1 MLLHIKN
8 GSHLDNSQ
16 VLPNWYNALSPL
28 GSVVRYIANIS
39 TKCKWVG
46 LYLYK
51 NKRFV
56 LGPSIGD
63 RQACLLSG
71 SKFSE
76 FMIKS
81 PGSQKN
87 KRALGKLELQAIAEE
102 DQIIKIIKELENL
115 WPE

>member
-16 VLPNWYNALSPL
+16 VLPDWYNALSPL

-63 RQACLLSG
+63 RQAGFLSG
-71 SKFSE
+71 SKFRE

-81 PGSQKN
+81 PESK
-87 KRALGKLELQAIAEE
+87 KALGKLELQAIAEE
-102 DQIIKIIKELENL
+102 DQIIKIVKELENL